1 MKKQTLFLLALLP
14 LLMLGL
20 FQVVPRIDP
29 RGKSYE
35 KHQKVYGVFNR
46 RIHGVNLLLHNC
58 PGYAILIIN
67 IWRVFAG

>member
-35 KHQKVYGVFNR
+35 KHQKAYGVFGR
-46 RIHGVNLLLHNC
+46 RIRGVNLLLHNRS
-58 PGYAILIIN
+58 G
-67 IWRVFAG
+67 